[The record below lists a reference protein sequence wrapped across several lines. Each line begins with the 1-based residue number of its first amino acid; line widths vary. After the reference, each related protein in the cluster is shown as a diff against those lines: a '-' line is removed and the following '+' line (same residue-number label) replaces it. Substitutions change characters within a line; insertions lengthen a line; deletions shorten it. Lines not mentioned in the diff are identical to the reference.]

1 MSIVEYQG
9 GYMDTN
15 KKITWEKVKE
25 YCTKYGYIALIV
37 VAMIVLATAIAI
49 GTASSANNEVE
60 ETNTT
65 TTSFYN
71 PVMNFT
77 LAKDYSDTELM
88 YNETLNQWEAHKA
101 VDLTVSEG
109 SGVYA
114 VLDGTVTSVEKDYLK
129 GTVITITHDNGLVTT
144 YASLDDEAK
153 VKVNDKVTRGQEIG
167 SATTSAENEK
177 LGARLQF
184 AVFKD
189 GVAVDP
195 NNYLDLG
202 TK

>member
-1 MSIVEYQG
+1 ME
-9 GYMDTN
+9 T
-15 KKITWEKVKE
+15 KITWEKVKE
-25 YCTKYGYIALIV
+25 YFVKYGYIALIV
-37 VAMIVLATAIAI
+37 VAMIIMATAIAI
-49 GTASSANNEVE
+49 GTVAASNSSQVE

-65 TTSFYN
+65 TTTFYN

-77 LAKDYSDTELM
+77 LVKDFSDKELM

-101 VDLTVSEG
+101 VDLSVSEG

-114 VLDGTVTSVEKDYLK
+114 VLDGTVTSVTNDYLH
-129 GTVITITHDNGLVTT
+129 GTVITITHDNGLVTK
-144 YASLDDEAK
+144 YASLDENPK
-153 VKVNDKVTRGQEIG
+153 VQENDKVERGQEIG

-184 AVFKD
+184 SVFKE

>member
-1 MSIVEYQG
+1 ME
-9 GYMDTN
+9 T
-15 KKITWEKVKE
+15 KITWEKVKE
-25 YCTKYGYIALIV
+25 YFVKYGYIALIV
-37 VAMIVLATAIAI
+37 VAMIIMATAIAI
-49 GTASSANNEVE
+49 GTVAASNSSQVE

-65 TTSFYN
+65 TTTFYN

-77 LAKDYSDTELM
+77 LVKDFSDKELM

-101 VDLTVSEG
+101 VDLSVSEG

-114 VLDGTVTSVEKDYLK
+114 VLDGTVTSVTNDYLH
-129 GTVITITHDNGLVTT
+129 GTVITITHDNGLVTK
-144 YASLDDEAK
+144 YASLDENPK
-153 VKVNDKVTRGQEIG
+153 VQENDKVERGQEIG

-184 AVFKD
+184 SVFKD

>member
-1 MSIVEYQG
+1 MER
-9 GYMDTN
+9 
-15 KKITWEKVKE
+15 KITWEKVKE
-25 YCTKYGYIALIV
+25 YFVKYGYIALIV
-37 VAMIVLATAIAI
+37 VAMIIMATAIAI
-49 GTASSANNEVE
+49 GTVAASNSSQVE

-65 TTSFYN
+65 TTTFYN

-77 LAKDYSDTELM
+77 LVKDFSNKELM

-101 VDLTVSEG
+101 VDLSVSEG

-114 VLDGTVTSVEKDYLK
+114 VLDGTVTSVTNDYLH
-129 GTVITITHDNGLVTT
+129 GTVITITHDNGLVTK
-144 YASLDDEAK
+144 YASLDENPK
-153 VKVNDKVTRGQEIG
+153 VQENDKVERGQEIG

-184 AVFKD
+184 SVFKD